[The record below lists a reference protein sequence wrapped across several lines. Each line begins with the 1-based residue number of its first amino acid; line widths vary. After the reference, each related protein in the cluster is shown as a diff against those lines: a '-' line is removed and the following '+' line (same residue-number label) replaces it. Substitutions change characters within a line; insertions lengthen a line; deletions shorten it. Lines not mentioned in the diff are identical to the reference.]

1 MAYQDIQVKKNTG
14 TEYIHNEDLKVC
26 RICKEYIE
34 QDNQSFWLLALKK
47 RTRQILECKSSQPN
61 YNPNIKYIIN

>member
-1 MAYQDIQVKKNTG
+1 MKI
-14 TEYIHNEDLKVC
+14 KVC